1 MEDSIIDDAVAL
13 KIAPGDVI
21 ALFTDGFYE
30 WMNAAGEQFGLKR
43 LKNVVSQNRHD
54 TAQVILDRMT
64 ESVRTFA
71 GDTPQPDDMTA
82 VVIKREATRRS

>member
-1 MEDSIIDDAVAL
+1 M
-13 KIAPGDVI
+13 
-21 ALFTDGFYE
+21 
-30 WMNAAGEQFGLKR
+30 
-43 LKNVVSQNRHD
+43 KNVVSQNRHD